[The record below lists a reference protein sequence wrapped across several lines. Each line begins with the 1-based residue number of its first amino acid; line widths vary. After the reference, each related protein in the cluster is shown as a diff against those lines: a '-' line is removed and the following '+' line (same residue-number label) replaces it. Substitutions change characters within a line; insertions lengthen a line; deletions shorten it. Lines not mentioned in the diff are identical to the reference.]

1 MTRYNLPPAD
11 DPSSI
16 ESFLRVR
23 RSQLPGGRPP
33 IPGHPRGGRTPQRR
47 ARRRADRGP
56 AASHAR
62 RGVRPRRRRRSGGAE
77 GGPVR
82 LVASARLERKRVDVA
97 LGALRDDLNSR
108 VHPPAD
114 PAVTAGGGPGGG
126 QVPPQSRP
134 SPAVAQ
140 LRSDR
145 LGVMWNVQEARRRGL
160 DPAALWPGQAG
171 LPGRPV
177 LSLPASGG
185 GTRVFRPDQGELEEE
200 TWLRRV
206 RPRPVANGGLQEVGG
221 GAGGESQGLH
231 RRRNRQARQARGA
244 AESADYRSRA
254 SRAGPGTPCHRPAGA
269 AAGGGPTPA
278 RGAPQWLRRS
288 ICGASRCSPSR
299 RWVASGP
306 NCSTSGV

>member
-23 RSQLPGGRPP
+23 RSQLSGGRPP
-33 IPGHPRGGRTPQRR
+33 IRGTREE
-47 ARRRADRGP
+47 AE
-56 AASHAR
+56 
-62 RGVRPRRRRRSGGAE
+62 RRSAE
-77 GGPVR
+77 RIVDLLRRMPVEEYVPAVDAGPEALKAAQYDWLR
-82 LVASARLERKRVDVA
+82 RHGLERKRVDVA

-185 GTRVFRPDQGELEEE
+185 WNPRVPARPGRARGG

-278 RGAPQWLRRS
+278 RGVQACS
-288 ICGASRCSPSR
+288 ASHP
-299 RWVASGP
+299 
-306 NCSTSGV
+306 

>member
-1 MTRYNLPPAD
+1 VTRYNLPPAD

-33 IPGHPRGGRTPQRR
+33 IRGTRE
-47 ARRRADRGP
+47 
-56 AASHAR
+56 AAE
-62 RGVRPRRRRRSGGAE
+62 RRSAE
-77 GGPVR
+77 HDAERIVDLLHRMPVEEYVPAVDAGPEALKAAQYDWLR
-82 LVASARLERKRVDVA
+82 RHGLERKRVDVA

-185 GTRVFRPDQGELEEE
+185 WNPRVPARPGRARGGNLAS
-200 TWLRRV
+200 TGSTMSGGKRRA
-206 RPRPVANGGLQEVGG
+206 PGGRG
-221 GAGGESQGLH
+221 
-231 RRRNRQARQARGA
+231 RRR
-244 AESADYRSRA
+244 
-254 SRAGPGTPCHRPAGA
+254 
-269 AAGGGPTPA
+269 
-278 RGAPQWLRRS
+278 W
-288 ICGASRCSPSR
+288 
-299 RWVASGP
+299 
-306 NCSTSGV
+306 